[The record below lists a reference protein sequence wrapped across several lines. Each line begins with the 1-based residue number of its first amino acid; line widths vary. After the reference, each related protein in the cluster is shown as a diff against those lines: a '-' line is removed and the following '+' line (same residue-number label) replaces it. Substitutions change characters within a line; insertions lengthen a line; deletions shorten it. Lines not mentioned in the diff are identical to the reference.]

1 MNMGE
6 PFDVYTD
13 SFAVTVNPWGA
24 NLNLFLSQAQPAAL
38 EGSRVHCV
46 GIVRMSNEYLKV
58 LAYMLS
64 QRISEHETDNEVNY
78 DVPSNVLQQLGI
90 GQEDWDRFWE
100 RTGGVR

>member
-24 NLNLFLSQAQPAAL
+24 NLNLFLSQAQLAAL

-46 GIVRMSNEYLKV
+46 GTVRMSNEYLKV

-64 QRISEHETDNEVNY
+64 QRISEHEVDNEVNY
-78 DVPSNVLQQLGI
+78 DVPSMCCSSWVSA
-90 GQEDWDRFWE
+90 RK
-100 RTGGVR
+100 TGTDSGSVPEA